1 MQISKEVEEILSK
14 MAVFAEKKHHEYV
27 TPEHLL
33 YVLTYNEIFCTSF
46 ERCGGSIA
54 QLRENLKTYLAENV
68 EKVEGAHAQLS
79 AGLNDVLI
87 EAETKAISCE
97 KYVVEVPHLIS
108 GITELQDSYALYYLL
123 VQNVKISDL
132 LYTMSEITD
141 EREYMAQQEAAV
153 KEENKKEKQTL
164 DTFVTCLNEKVSE
177 YNPLIGREDE
187 LERTIQILC
196 RKYKN
201 NPLHIGE
208 PGVGKTALTYG
219 LAKKINDESVPEK
232 LKGAKIYA
240 MDLASMVA
248 GTQFRGDF
256 EKRFKQV
263 MTALEQEEKP
273 IVYIDE
279 IHTIVG
285 AGASNGSTMDASN
298 LLKPYLTSGK
308 IRFIGA
314 TTFEE
319 YKKNFSKNKSLLR
332 RFQNIEIKEPSRE
345 EAVTI
350 LNGLKKTYED
360 YHHVRYLKGTIEH
373 AVELSDKYINER
385 ALPDKAL
392 DLLDEAG
399 AYRELHPQNKQTQTV
414 DKKLIEEVLSKICS
428 IPKQT
433 VETDEMKQLKTLEQ
447 RMKQKIFGQDE
458 AVAQLANVVKFSRA
472 GLNEASKPL
481 ASLLF
486 VGPTGVGKT
495 EVAKVLSE
503 LMGMKLVR
511 FDMSEYAEKH
521 TVAKLIG
528 SPAGYV
534 GYEEGGL
541 LTEAIRKNSYCILL
555 LDEIEKAHAD
565 IFNVLLQVMDY
576 ATLTDNQGMK
586 ADFRNVII
594 IMTSNAGASKV
605 GKAMIGFGE
614 RSVNSDVILEEVKKV
629 FTPEFRNR
637 LDRIITFR
645 AVDEKMA
652 EKIVE
657 KKLAQLSEKTADK
670 NIFITVS
677 KKCKE
682 YIKNKGISQEYGAR
696 EIDRIIHTEL
706 KPLLVDEILF
716 GKLKK
721 GGVCLFDYEDGKV
734 VLKKQPDKEAER
746 KDKRIMKKEQKV
758 KVEEVGVI

>member
-14 MAVFAEKKHHEYV
+14 MAILAEKRHHEYV

-33 YVLTYNEIFCTSF
+33 YVLTYNEIFSISF

-54 QLRENLKTYLAENV
+54 LLRKNLETYLTDNLERV
-68 EKVEGAHAQLS
+68 DGTHAQLS
-79 AGLNDVLI
+79 SGLNDVLI
-87 EAETKAISCE
+87 EAETRAVSCE
-97 KYVVEVPHLIS
+97 KYIVEVPHLIS

-123 VQNVKISDL
+123 IQNVKISDL
-132 LYTMSEITD
+132 LYIMSEISD
-141 EREYMAQQEAAV
+141 EREYMAQQEVAM
-153 KEENKKEKQTL
+153 KEEIKKEKKKL
-164 DTFVTCLNEKVSE
+164 ETFVICLNEKVSE
-177 YNPLIGREDE
+177 NNPLIGRAEE

-201 NPLHIGE
+201 NPLHIGN

-219 LAKKINDESVPEK
+219 LVKKINDGEVPDK
-232 LKGAKIYA
+232 LKGARIYT
-240 MDLASMVA
+240 MDLASMIA

-256 EKRFKQV
+256 EKRFKQIMAV
-263 MTALEQEEKP
+263 LEQEKNP

-279 IHTIVG
+279 IHTMVG

-298 LLKPYLTSGK
+298 LLKPYLTAGK

-319 YKKNFSKNKSLLR
+319 YKKSFSKNKSLLR
-332 RFQNIEIKEPSRE
+332 RFQNIEIKEPSKE
-345 EAVTI
+345 EAVII
-350 LNGLKKTYED
+350 LNGLKKTYEE
-360 YHHVRYLKGTIEH
+360 YHNVRYLKGTIEH
-373 AVELSDKYINER
+373 AVELSSKYINER
-385 ALPDKAL
+385 ALPDKAI
-392 DLLDEAG
+392 DLIDEAG
-399 AYRELHPQNKQTQTV
+399 AYRELHPQNKQLQTV

-433 VETDEMKQLKTLEQ
+433 VETDEVKQLKTLEQ
-447 RMKQKIFGQDE
+447 RMKRKIYGQEE
-458 AVAQLANVVKFSRA
+458 AVAQLVNVVKFARA
-472 GLNEASKPL
+472 GLNEETKPL

-495 EVAKVLSE
+495 ESARVLSE

-541 LTEAIRKNSYCILL
+541 LTETIRKNPHCVLL

-594 IMTSNAGASKV
+594 IMTSNAGASRI
-605 GKAMIGFGE
+605 GKSMIGFGE
-614 RSVNSDVILEEVKKV
+614 RLLSSEVVLEEVKRV
-629 FTPEFRNR
+629 FMPEFRNR
-637 LDRIITFR
+637 LDRIITFH

-657 KKLAQLSEKTADK
+657 KKLQQLTEKVIDK
-670 NIFITVS
+670 NIIITVS
-677 KKCKE
+677 KRCKE
-682 YIKNKGISQEYGAR
+682 YIKRKGISKEYGAR
-696 EIDRIIHTEL
+696 EIDRVIHTEL
-706 KPLLVDEILF
+706 KPLLVDQILF
-716 GKLKK
+716 GKLRK
-721 GGVCLFDYEDGKV
+721 GGNCLFDYIDKKV
-734 VLKKQPDKEAER
+734 VLVEQPDKER
-746 KDKRIMKKEQKV
+746 KAGKENKSQKEKKMEK
-758 KVEEVGVI
+758 EEAGV